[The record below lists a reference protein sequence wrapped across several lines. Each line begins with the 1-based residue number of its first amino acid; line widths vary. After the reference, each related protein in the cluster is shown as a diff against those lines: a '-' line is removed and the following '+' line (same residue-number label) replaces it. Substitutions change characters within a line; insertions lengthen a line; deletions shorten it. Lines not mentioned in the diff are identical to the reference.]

1 MFYGN
6 SKCENSTSTA
16 FEVFYWVSKQLDAK
30 KSNSNFQKIIIK
42 AANHPIVNCTIYLW
56 LEIILSKLVQKNYSE
71 ISDKWVGLGLNKLV
85 AVVHK
90 LRLQDEVG
98 RWSKNV
104 LFLSTFIP

>member
-1 MFYGN
+1 MVGDYSVKTG
-6 SKCENSTSTA
+6 A
-16 FEVFYWVSKQLDAK
+16 
-30 KSNSNFQKIIIK
+30 
-42 AANHPIVNCTIYLW
+42 
-56 LEIILSKLVQKNYSE
+56 KNYSE

-98 RWSKNV
+98 RSKNV

>member
-1 MFYGN
+1 MIYGN
-6 SKCENSTSTA
+6 SKCENSTA

-30 KSNSNFQKIIIK
+30 KVCNSNFQKIIIK

-56 LEIILSKLVQKNYSE
+56 LEIILSKLVKKNYSE

-98 RWSKNV
+98 RSKNV